1 MKTLR
6 LPARL
11 LGVLCLAGWLA
22 APRALGQRN
31 LVQQFDAAT
40 VVLTSGDT
48 LRGPAALHTDRDVL
62 LMSMPDNS
70 VRTVAALAVTSFA
83 TRGEQAQPAN
93 YFDQYYDFYDAR
105 RGYFY
110 GNPGWG
116 PLPVQARHQR
126 PDTAR
131 VRVFRTFRWNRGND
145 YSDFRSPAFFEQ
157 LSRGP
162 VLLLRRESLI
172 ERPVSAADPMFRP
185 YYAYAPIAALPRGT
199 MGYYTTIRDQFFLG
213 TPEGNVVM
221 LRNPRRD
228 LLAYFRPEADRIER
242 YAKQHRLSFSEAHEL
257 AFIVNYANSL
267 RHPAP

>member
-11 LGVLCLAGWLA
+11 LGALSAVGLFA
-22 APRALGQRN
+22 AQGAEAQRN
-31 LVQQFDAAT
+31 LVQQFEAAT

-62 LMSMPDNS
+62 LVNLPDHS
-70 VRTVAALAVTSFA
+70 VRTVPALAVAGFA
-83 TRGEQAQPAN
+83 TRGEKQQPAG

-105 RGYFY
+105 RGYFF
-110 GNPGWG
+110 GNPSWG
-116 PLPVQARHQR
+116 PLPMQARRQR

-131 VRVFRTFRWNRGND
+131 VREFRTFRWNRGND

-162 VLLLRRESLI
+162 VLLLRRESLM

-185 YYAYAPIAALPRGT
+185 YYANAPIGALPRGT

-213 TPEGNVVM
+213 TPEGNLLM
-221 LRNPRRD
+221 LRNPKRD
-228 LLAYFRPEADRIER
+228 LLAYFKPEAERIER
-242 YAKQHRLSFSEAHEL
+242 YAKEHRLSFGDAHEL
-257 AFIVNYANSL
+257 AFIVNYANAL
-267 RHPAP
+267 RQPAP

>member
-1 MKTLR
+1 M
-6 LPARL
+6 
-11 LGVLCLAGWLA
+11 LCA
-22 APRALGQRN
+22 APDALGQRN

-62 LMSMPDNS
+62 LISMPDNS
-70 VRTVAALAVTSFA
+70 VRTVAALSVAAFA
-83 TRGEQAQPAN
+83 TRGEKEHPAN

-110 GNPGWG
+110 GNTGWG
-116 PLPVQARHQR
+116 PLPMQARRQR

-131 VRVFRTFRWNRGND
+131 VREFRTFRWNRGND

-157 LSRGP
+157 LSQGP
-162 VLLLRRESLI
+162 VLLLRRESLT

-213 TPEGNVVM
+213 TPDGKVVM
-221 LRNPRRD
+221 LRNPKRD
-228 LLAYFRPEADRIER
+228 LLAYFKPESDRVER
-242 YAKQHRLSFSEAHEL
+242 YAKEHRLSFSEAHDL